1 MPSFHTMD
9 LRQLNAFLA
18 VVEHGGF
25 TAAARATHT
34 VQSNIS
40 THVARLERELATT
53 LIDRSTGRPTQEGE
67 AVVARARRIQA
78 ELAALEADVSS
89 LKGTPR
95 GTVRCGV
102 IGTTARWLTP
112 HLVEELSRSAP
123 QIHLIVADGTTTS
136 LVLRLVDGD
145 LDLAM
150 VGLPVEDTD
159 VRTVP
164 LFDEDYVLV
173 APTSHPLA
181 QLELATVADL
191 ARHELL
197 LAAPRTPIRRELDE
211 AFAAVGLR
219 IQPKVEIDGLR
230 LLASLAFAGFG
241 AAIVPASAAPGW
253 VGGDWRRVPVEGL
266 GRRRVGVATR
276 RRGLP
281 SMATQTVE
289 QVVRRIVAERGPQ
302 VGGLHIA
309 G

>member
-1 MPSFHTMD
+1 MD

-53 LIDRSTGRPTQEGE
+53 LIDRATGRPTQEGD

-89 LKGTPR
+89 LQGTPR
-95 GTVRCGV
+95 GTVRLGV

-112 HLVEELSRSAP
+112 LLVEELDRCAP
-123 QIHLIVADGTTTS
+123 QIGLIVADGTTTS
-136 LVLRLVDGD
+136 LALRLLDGD
-145 LDLAM
+145 LDLAV
-150 VGLPVEDTD
+150 VGLPIDDPELRAT
-159 VRTVP
+159 P
-164 LFDEDYVLV
+164 LFDEDYVVV
-173 APTSHPLA
+173 APNTHPLA
-181 QLELATVADL
+181 GLAVATVADL

-197 LAAPRTPIRRELDE
+197 LAAPRTPIRREIDE
-211 AFAAVGLR
+211 AFSAAGLR
-219 IQPKVEIDGLR
+219 AHPKVEIDGLR

-253 VGGDWRRVPVEGL
+253 IGGDWKRVPVEGL
-266 GRRRVGVATR
+266 GRRKVGVAIR
-276 RRGLP
+276 RRGMP
-281 SMATQTVE
+281 SVAAQTVE
-289 QVVRRIVAERGPQ
+289 RVVRHLVGREAGSVAGVHATTDGQ
-302 VGGLHIA
+302 
-309 G
+309 

>member
-1 MPSFHTMD
+1 MD

-53 LIDRSTGRPTQEGE
+53 LIDRATGRPTQEGE

-78 ELAALEADVSS
+78 ELSALEADVAS
-89 LKGTPR
+89 LQGTPR

-112 HLVEELSRSAP
+112 HLVDELARSAD
-123 QIHLIVADGTTTS
+123 QIKLIVADGTTTS
-136 LVLRLVDGD
+136 LVLRLLEGE
-145 LDLAM
+145 LDLAV
-150 VGLPVEDTD
+150 VGMPVDDTE

-164 LFDEDYVLV
+164 LFDEEYVVV
-173 APTSHPLA
+173 APNDHPLA
-181 QLELATVADL
+181 QLGTATVADL

-211 AFAAVGLR
+211 AFAAAGLR
-219 IQPKVEIDGLR
+219 AHPKVEIDGLR

-253 VGGDWRRVPVEGL
+253 IGGEWTRIPVEGL
-266 GRRRVGVATR
+266 GRRRVGLATR
-276 RRGLP
+276 RRGMP
-281 SMATQTVE
+281 SMAAQAVE
-289 QVVRRIVAERGPQ
+289 ATLRGIIATHGPQ
-302 VGGLHIA
+302 VSGLHVA
-309 G
+309 A

>member
-1 MPSFHTMD
+1 MD
-9 LRQLNAFLA
+9 LRQLHAFLA

-53 LIDRSTGRPTQEGE
+53 LIDRATGRPTQEGD

-89 LKGTPR
+89 LQGTPR
-95 GTVRCGV
+95 GTVRLGV

-112 HLVEELSRSAP
+112 HLVQHVAGTTPL
-123 QIHLIVADGTTTS
+123 INLIVADGTTTS
-136 LVLRLVDGD
+136 LLLRLLEGD
-145 LDLAM
+145 LELGV
-150 VGLPVEDTD
+150 VGLPIDDGE

-164 LFDEDYVLV
+164 LFDEEYIVV
-173 APTSHPLA
+173 APVDHPLA
-181 QLELATVADL
+181 QLEVATVSEL

-197 LAAPRTPIRRELDE
+197 LAAPRTPFRRELDE
-211 AFAAVGLR
+211 AFAAAGLR
-219 IQPKVEIDGLR
+219 PQAKIEIDGLR

-253 VGGDWRRVPVEGL
+253 IGGEWRRVPVEGL
-266 GRRRVGVATR
+266 GRRRVGLATR
-276 RRGLP
+276 RRGMP
-281 SMATQTVE
+281 SVAAQAVE
-289 QVVRRIVAERGPQ
+289 GAVRRIVAVEGPS
-302 VGGLHIA
+302 VDGLHPTGA
-309 G
+309 